1 MLELATNSAPDSFSA
16 LLQVRP
22 HHLRSV
28 QIERDYPD
36 PASTLHYVVTPYV
49 DATLRRLC
57 RSFDPKS
64 TARAWRLTGDYG
76 SGKSSFALAFARL
89 AAGDTS
95 LLPESLSDLPIGERL
110 EPVLVVGEREP
121 IGESLMRA
129 IRATADRCFSRVPKN
144 LKICLDQHGAPSP
157 QGAIDAL
164 KTLNVALRAA
174 GRSAGLLVIFDE
186 LGKNLEYAAGRSD
199 SDDVYLLQHLAEQA
213 ARSGATPIVVV
224 AILHQAVA
232 SYAASLPSAHR
243 REWEKVAGRYEE
255 VVFAPP
261 IEQNA
266 SLIAAA
272 LDVEVAEVP
281 KKLARRVSATM
292 AATVDLG
299 WYGPAAARSAL
310 EDLAPALL
318 PLDPTV
324 IPVLA
329 RLLRRFGQNER
340 SLFSFLASSEPFG
353 LMNHASQSI
362 ASLEPYRL
370 HDLYDY
376 VAANLTS
383 LLSSGRHAVRW
394 GVIEEI
400 MQSAG
405 NAAFEDRQVLKV
417 VALLN
422 LIDDPHL
429 SATPEAVTLSVA
441 GTDKLARQRAQAA
454 LERLKTETRILYDR
468 GVSGALCLWPN
479 TSVNLDD
486 AFARAVAVV
495 RTGGAGIEAVRSLL
509 PAEPLVARRHYVE
522 TGALRHFDVQYIA
535 SERAQAA
542 LAAVADDRM
551 GSADGKVIVIL
562 SETARQR
569 DAILAEVEK
578 KDLRLPETVI
588 LGIPEPIG
596 TIAPMLTDVSA
607 WKWVRDN
614 VAELAGD
621 RLARNEVSRQ
631 LAIAE
636 ARLSRSLEAAL
647 DIRGGAAK
655 SICWIYQG
663 ARKKLDSGRM
673 LTALLSEICDKA
685 FALSPRVRNELINR
699 RSLSSA
705 AARARFL
712 LIEGLATSADQPAL
726 GLDNGGTPPELA
738 IYLSVL
744 KAGKV
749 HVEKD
754 GRWTIQIPPEG
765 EDPLRLRPVL
775 LCIGKVLQ
783 SAQDRPV
790 PFEEIAAALREGR
803 YAAREGLIPLLIA
816 IYIAANW
823 HRTAVY
829 EDGTYLEQV
838 GGPEFNR
845 IVKEPE
851 HFKLQHCAIEGVRA
865 EVFSKLASVVG
876 IADFPRPEVLDVV
889 RPLITFVARLPDHA
903 RRTRQLSVA
912 TATARTALLAGT
924 DPTALIF
931 RDLPRAVGLDPIE
944 TDARL
949 DSAAVDSFVRAITA
963 MVRELREAYPS
974 LLHRIASSLGS
985 ALEASTSLA
994 SLRAE
999 LATRAARVQSSL
1011 SEPEL
1016 KAFVLRLSD
1025 RSLEDQPWL
1034 ESVASYVARKPAERW
1049 ADADEADFHH
1059 RLPILARRFC
1069 HVEAMQFP
1077 GEEEVA
1083 GAYRLLVTAAD
1094 GNEVEHI
1101 YRLTSSD
1108 RPALA
1113 SVESKLRSILLQ
1125 EGRIGRIAAAR
1136 LLLELDGEGKSQ

>member
-1 MLELATNSAPDSFSA
+1 MLELATRDTSDTFSE

-36 PASTLHYVVTPYV
+36 PASTLHYVVTPFV
-49 DATLRRLC
+49 DTTMRRLS
-57 RSFDPKS
+57 RSFGSRS

-89 AAGDTS
+89 AAGDAGM
-95 LLPESLSDLPIGERL
+95 LPEALHGLAAGERL

-121 IGESLMRA
+121 IGISLMRA
-129 IRATADRCFSRVPKN
+129 LRATADRCLSRVPKS
-144 LKICLDQHGAPSP
+144 LKSGLDQRGTLSP
-157 QGAIDAL
+157 QEAVEAL
-164 KTLNVALRAA
+164 KALGDAIRAA
-174 GRSAGLLVIFDE
+174 GSAAGLLVVFDE
-186 LGKNLEYAAGRSD
+186 LGKNLEYAASRSD

-213 ARSGATPIVVV
+213 ARSGDAPVVVV

-232 SYAASLPSAHR
+232 SYAASLPSVHR

-272 LDVEVAEVP
+272 LDVDIAAVP
-281 KKLARRVSATM
+281 KKLARRVSTTM

-299 WYGPAAARSAL
+299 WYGPAAGRRAL
-310 EDLAPALL
+310 EELAPALL
-318 PLDPTV
+318 PLDPTT

-329 RLLRRFGQNER
+329 RILRRFGQNER
-340 SLFSFLASSEPFG
+340 SLFSFLTSAEPFG
-353 LMNHASQSI
+353 LMNHASQPI
-362 ASLEPYRL
+362 ASLEPFRL

-376 VAANLTS
+376 VAANLSS
-383 LLSSGRHAVRW
+383 LLNSGAHAVRW
-394 GVIEEI
+394 GVIEEVL
-400 MQSAG
+400 QAAESA
-405 NAAFEDRQVLKV
+405 AATDQHVLKT

-429 SATPEAVTLSVA
+429 SATPEAVTLAVA
-441 GTDKLARQRAQAA
+441 GTDKLARQQAEAA
-454 LERLKTETRILYDR
+454 LEKLKTETRILYDR
-468 GVSGALCLWPN
+468 GVAGALCLWPN
-479 TSVNLDD
+479 TSVDLDD
-486 AFARAVAVV
+486 AFARAVAVI
-495 RTGGAGIEAVRSLL
+495 RTGGAGIESLRSLL
-509 PAEPLVARRHYVE
+509 PTEPLVARRHYVE
-522 TGALRHFDVQYIA
+522 TGALRHFDVQYVA
-535 SERAQAA
+535 SEQAQAA
-542 LAAVADDRM
+542 LAAAAE
-551 GSADGKVIVIL
+551 GGGTADGKIIVIL
-562 SETARQR
+562 SETARRR
-569 DAILAEVEK
+569 DGVLKAIGAS
-578 KDLRLPETVI
+578 DQRLPETVI
-588 LGIPEPIG
+588 IGIPEPIG
-596 TIAPMLTDVSA
+596 AIAPMLSDVSA

-631 LAIAE
+631 LALAE

-647 DIRGGAAK
+647 DIRGGATK
-655 SICWIYQG
+655 NICWIHQG
-663 ARKKLDSGRM
+663 VRKALESGRM
-673 LTALLSEICDKA
+673 LTALLSEICDSA

-712 LIEGLATSADQPAL
+712 LIEGLAAAADQPAL

-744 KAGKV
+744 KAGQV
-749 HVEKD
+749 HIEKK
-754 GRWTIQIPPEG
+754 GRWIVQIPPEG
-765 EDPLRLRPVL
+765 EDRLRLRPVL
-775 LCIGKVLQ
+775 LRIGEVLRD
-783 SAQDRPV
+783 AQDRPV
-790 PFEEIAAALREGR
+790 PFEEVAAALREGK
-803 YAAREGLIPLLIA
+803 YATREGLIPLLIA

-829 EDGTYLEQV
+829 EDGTYLDQV

-865 EVFSKLASVVG
+865 EVFSKLAAVVG
-876 IADFPRPEVLDVV
+876 VADSPRPEVLDIV

-912 TATARTALLAGT
+912 TATARTALLAGA

-931 RDLPRAVGLDPIE
+931 RDLPQAVGLDPIE
-944 TDARL
+944 ATTRL
-949 DSAAVDSFVRAITA
+949 DGAAVDNFVRAITTI
-963 MVRELREAYPS
+963 VRELREAYPS
-974 LLHRIASSLGS
+974 LLQRVASSLGS
-985 ALEASTSLA
+985 ALDASASLA

-999 LATRAARVQSSL
+999 LVVRAARVQSSL

-1016 KAFVLRLSD
+1016 KAFVLRLAD
-1025 RSLEDQPWL
+1025 RGLEDQAWL
-1034 ESVASYVARKPAERW
+1034 ESVASYVARKPADRW

-1059 RLPILARRFC
+1059 RLPILARRFR
-1069 HVEAMQFP
+1069 HIEAMQFP

-1094 GNEVEHI
+1094 GNEVEQI
-1101 YRLTSSD
+1101 YRLTSQD
-1108 RPALA
+1108 RKALA
-1113 SVESKLRSILLQ
+1113 GVESKLRSILVK
-1125 EGRIGRIAAAR
+1125 EGRIGRLAAAR
-1136 LLLELDGEGKSQ
+1136 LLLELDGEVKP